1 MEQTNGLSASQ
12 SGEEQTAEL
21 QSVNGAAEDNAQ
33 MRGVNAAAKKV
44 GFGERLKNYF
54 TATRIAYMALF
65 TALSYVLYLPYLEF
79 SLIPAVPFLKVD
91 FSNSFVLVAGFSL
104 GPVAGVVVGVLK
116 ELIHALTFSSTSG
129 VGELANILIM
139 LPYVLVPS
147 ILYKRF
153 KGIKSVLAILGGCC
167 LLQAVWSIPVNYL
180 LTFPF
185 FLLTFH
191 FPGVETWLDGM
202 NYYLT
207 VWYWAVLFN
216 LVKTVLVTVAV
227 LLLYKPLSR
236 LIKATHEKFERM
248 RKKQLKREAE
258 SKNNL

>member
-1 MEQTNGLSASQ
+1 MEQTNSLSAAEAEETTPLQ
-12 SGEEQTAEL
+12 TVETDAEIKPARKTGGLGE
-21 QSVNGAAEDNAQ
+21 
-33 MRGVNAAAKKV
+33 K
-44 GFGERLKNYF
+44 LKNYF
-54 TATRIAYMALF
+54 SATRIAYMALF

-79 SLIPAVPFLKVD
+79 SIIPAVPFLKVD
-91 FSNSFVLVAGFSL
+91 FSNTFVLIAGFSL

-129 VGELANILIM
+129 VGEIANILIM

-147 ILYKRF
+147 LLYKRF
-153 KGIKSVLAILGGCC
+153 KGIKAVLAMLGGCC
-167 LLQAVWSIPVNYL
+167 ILQAVWSIPVNYV

-207 VWYWAVLFN
+207 VWYWAFLFN
-216 LVKTVLVTVAV
+216 LVKTVLVTAGV

-236 LIKATHEKFERM
+236 LIKATNEKFERL
-248 RKKQLKREAE
+248 RQKQLKRKAE
-258 SKNNL
+258 EKK

>member
-33 MRGVNAAAKKV
+33 MRGVNAAGKKV

-116 ELIHALTFSSTSG
+116 ELIHALTFSSTFG

-147 ILYKRF
+147 ILYKKF

-167 LLQAVWSIPVNYL
+167 LLQAIWSIPVNYL

-236 LIKATHEKFERM
+236 LIKVTHEKFERM